1 VSLEVE
7 VTTDVLTVVE
17 TPYTVEV
24 TETNDGLV
32 IVETGVDDG

>member
-7 VTTDVLTVVE
+7 VTTEYLIVVE

-24 TETNDGLV
+24 NEMDEGLI
-32 IVETGVDDG
+32 IVETGVTE

>member
-24 TETNDGLV
+24 TETDAGLV
-32 IVETGVDDG
+32 VVETGVTE